1 MEGLP
6 EGWTVVVFASEEYG
20 SLARF
25 RVPKQPDP
33 KKPDKKGFEWL
44 PTFVHADTPEAAHQ
58 AALDHYKTMQ
68 EHFAAR
74 EEGKASRLA
83 KLAQARAAK
92 KEQA

>member
-6 EGWTVVVFASEEYG
+6 EGWTVVVFASEEHG
-20 SLARF
+20 ALARF

-44 PTFVHADTPEAAHQ
+44 PTFVHADTPEAAQQ
-58 AALDHYKTMQ
+58 AALDHHRNMQ